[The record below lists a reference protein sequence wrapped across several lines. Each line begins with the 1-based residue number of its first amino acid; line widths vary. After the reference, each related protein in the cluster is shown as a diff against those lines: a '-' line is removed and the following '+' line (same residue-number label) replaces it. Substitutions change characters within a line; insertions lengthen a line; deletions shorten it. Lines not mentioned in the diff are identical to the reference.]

1 MVTPQPSP
9 LVVIPLDPPL
19 AASLRELAGAVGLPA
34 AEWVR
39 GSGEGMPACTAL
51 IVAAGNG
58 RERDGL
64 DLLDDLPSTRAPI
77 FVVGT
82 AADRRVAVAAVH
94 RGAQDYFALPDD
106 LDLLRRAIERCLTRT
121 QAEASAAEFAATER
135 ATAGFASI
143 LGRSAALTTTLEQAA
158 RVAMRPDVTVL
169 IQGETGTGKEL
180 LARAIHYHSPR
191 AAEPFV
197 EVNCAAIP
205 GPLLESELF
214 GHEKG
219 SFTGATS
226 AKSGLFELAHGGTIF
241 LDDIGNLPI
250 ELQPKLLRA
259 LETHAVRRI
268 GGRAERHVDVRVIAA
283 THVDLMSAVSRNEFR
298 EDLFYRLNVV
308 ALTLPP
314 LRYRDGDVEL
324 LSEHFAERI
333 AAAYELPT
341 PEIGPDVRSRL
352 RAHHWPG
359 NVRELRNVIERA
371 IILSP
376 SGRISADEVLND
388 GDESASLHGALPFPT
403 DLATLSRAAAHAM
416 VDLSGGNKSEA
427 ARRLGI
433 SRPRLQRLLY
443 SVPAD

>member
-1 MVTPQPSP
+1 VAARNNQ
-9 LVVIPLDPPL
+9 LVVIPLDSAL
-19 AASLRELAGAVGLPA
+19 LGSIAELADALALPLEPWHRGAGERMP
-34 AEWVR
+34 R
-39 GSGEGMPACTAL
+39 GVAL
-51 IVAAGNG
+51 IVTGGNG
-58 RERDGL
+58 RERDAL
-64 DLLDDLPSTRAPI
+64 DLLDDLPSTSMPT
-77 FVVGT
+77 FVVGNT
-82 AADRRVAVAAVH
+82 ADRRVAVAAVH
-94 RGAQDYFALPDD
+94 RGAEDYFALPEDA
-106 LDLLRRAIERCLTRT
+106 DLLRRALERCLTRT
-121 QAEASAAEFAATER
+121 VARDAAASFAAVER
-135 ATAGFASI
+135 EAAGFAAI
-143 LGRSAALTTTLEQAA
+143 LGQSPTLTTTLEHAA
-158 RVAMRPDVTVL
+158 RVAVRRDVTVL

-180 LARAIHYHSPR
+180 VARAIHYHSPR

-219 SFTGATS
+219 SFTGAIA
-226 AKSGLFELAHGGTIF
+226 AKSGLFELANGGTIF
-241 LDDIGNLPI
+241 LDEIGNLPI

-283 THVDLMSAVSRNEFR
+283 THVDLMSAVTRGEFR

-308 ALTLPP
+308 SLTLPP

-324 LSEHFAERI
+324 LARHFAERI
-333 AAAYELPT
+333 AESYELPT
-341 PEIGPDVRSRL
+341 PELGPDVLARL
-352 RAHHWPG
+352 AAHHWPG
-359 NVRELRNVIERA
+359 NVRELRNAIERA

-376 SGRISADEVLND
+376 SGRIALEEVLND
-388 GDESASLHGALPFPT
+388 GEESLAQQGTLPFPT

-443 SVPAD
+443 ATSTDD

>member
-1 MVTPQPSP
+1 
-9 LVVIPLDPPL
+9 
-19 AASLRELAGAVGLPA
+19 
-34 AEWVR
+34 
-39 GSGEGMPACTAL
+39 
-51 IVAAGNG
+51 
-58 RERDGL
+58 
-64 DLLDDLPSTRAPI
+64 
-77 FVVGT
+77 
-82 AADRRVAVAAVH
+82 VAV
-94 RGAQDYFALPDD
+94 
-106 LDLLRRAIERCLTRT
+106 RR
-121 QAEASAAEFAATER
+121 
-135 ATAGFASI
+135 
-143 LGRSAALTTTLEQAA
+143 
-158 RVAMRPDVTVL
+158 DVTVL

-180 LARAIHYHSPR
+180 VARAIHYHSPR

-219 SFTGATS
+219 SFTGAIA
-226 AKSGLFELAHGGTIF
+226 AKSGLFELANGGTIF
-241 LDDIGNLPI
+241 LDEIGNLPI

-283 THVDLMSAVSRNEFR
+283 THVDLMSAVTRGEFR

-308 ALTLPP
+308 SLTLPP

-324 LSEHFAERI
+324 LARHFAERI
-333 AAAYELPT
+333 AESYELPT
-341 PEIGPDVRSRL
+341 PELGPDVLARL
-352 RAHHWPG
+352 AAHHWPG
-359 NVRELRNVIERA
+359 NVRELRNAIERA

-376 SGRISADEVLND
+376 SGRIALEEVLND
-388 GDESASLHGALPFPT
+388 GEESLAQQGTLPFPT

-443 SVPAD
+443 ATSTDD

>member
-1 MVTPQPSP
+1 MTARHAQ
-9 LVVIPLDPPL
+9 LVVIPLDASMLGAIAEVADALSLPL
-19 AASLRELAGAVGLPA
+19 EQ
-34 AEWVR
+34 WHR
-39 GSGEGMPACTAL
+39 GSGERMPRGVAL
-51 IVAAGNG
+51 LVAGGNG
-58 RERDGL
+58 RERDAL
-64 DLLDDLPSTRAPI
+64 DLLDDLPSSRIPT
-77 FVVGT
+77 FVIGT

-94 RGAQDYFALPDD
+94 RGAEDYFALPEDA
-106 LDLLRRAIERCLTRT
+106 DLLRRAIERSLNRT
-121 QAEASAAEFAATER
+121 EAEAAAATFAAVER
-135 ATAGFASI
+135 EAAGFGSI
-143 LGRSAALTTTLEQAA
+143 LGQSPALTTMLDHAA
-158 RVAMRPDVTVL
+158 RVAIRRDVTVL

-205 GPLLESELF
+205 GSLLESELF

-219 SFTGATS
+219 SFTGAIA
-226 AKSGLFELAHGGTIF
+226 AKSGLFELANGGTIF
-241 LDDIGNLPI
+241 LDEIGNLPI
-250 ELQPKLLRA
+250 ELQPKILRA

-283 THVDLMSAVSRNEFR
+283 THVDLMSAVTRGEFR

-324 LSEHFAERI
+324 LAQHFAERI
-333 AAAYELPT
+333 AMAYELPV
-341 PEIGPDVRSRL
+341 PEIGAEVRARL
-352 RAHHWPG
+352 CAHHWPG

-376 SGRISADEVLND
+376 PGRIASEEVLSD
-388 GDESASLHGALPFPT
+388 GEESLAQPGTLPFPT

-443 SVPAD
+443 AASTDD